1 MTTETELYYV
11 CRGVM
16 DGRPLTTHTADSQ
29 QAVQDLKQLKPMYPE
44 AALATL
50 LTSFDSNITG
60 GEL

>member
-1 MTTETELYYV
+1 
-11 CRGVM
+11 M